1 MKQWKKRGSMF
12 LGIALCVVISM
23 NLSKDTYAI
32 SYSSITSDS
41 IKDKENQIAAAQ
53 NEKDELQNNLSD
65 VKKIKED
72 LEKVKNNLSAYVAEL
87 DGSLNTI
94 EEKIIELDSMI
105 SDKEAEIAETEAELA
120 EASAVEQEQYES
132 MKQRIQYMYEQG
144 DTYYIELLVGSES
157 FSDMINRADYIEML
171 SEYDKKKLDEYS
183 QTTQF
188 IALCKE
194 QLDEQK
200 VILDEAKAAQETE
213 RAALETLV
221 VEKEQQINA
230 YESDINNKEAAI
242 AEYEAYIS
250 EQNEI
255 ITMLEAAVA
264 EEKKSILAANGLV
277 LTYDGGT
284 FAWPCPAYKSIS
296 SDYGTRMHPTLG
308 IQQFHNGVDMAAP
321 AGSDI
326 LAAYSGVVVAA
337 AYSNTMGNYI
347 MIDHGD
353 GLYTI
358 YMHASKLYVSKDDI
372 VAKGET
378 IAAVGSTGRSTG
390 NHLHFSVR
398 LKGNYVSPW
407 NYIS

>member
-242 AEYEAYIS
+242 AEYEAYIA

-398 LKGNYVSPW
+398 LNGNYVSPW

>member
-242 AEYEAYIS
+242 AEYEAYIA